1 LVNSMNPAR
10 LQNEDRHT
18 RKNNHIKKLIKR
30 NRRIRIIA
38 KKNKE
43 VMKEIEKKFVFND
56 ID

>member
-1 LVNSMNPAR
+1 MNPAR